1 MFLLL
6 HYIFIFLLISR
17 KRFYSRKHQVPYQTR
32 AMFLNNWKG
41 YERCKQ
47 MNNFQFFNNKKN
59 HKTVCELD
67 SVHGRPFARSLDHS
81 LTCTCANTFIF
92 LPSHR
97 FDCSV
102 TISRYHDFNYIHIFF
117 SLILVSEFMNGFH
130 VIVLVWNVFVAL
142 SIKFLL
148 PFHFVPFFCSFHFV
162 SFLNLLIWPFK
173 VERRTRKRTNKRV
186 TSDGNSSSHMS
197 IVLLCMY
204 VCKCV

>member
-1 MFLLL
+1 MALTRHTYINQLNKSVWRFAHFKAFTTLIVSFIIF
-6 HYIFIFLLISR
+6 YIFIFLLILR

-32 AMFLNNWKG
+32 AMILNNWKG

-117 SLILVSEFMNGFH
+117 
-130 VIVLVWNVFVAL
+130 
-142 SIKFLL
+142 
-148 PFHFVPFFCSFHFV
+148 FFSF
-162 SFLNLLIWPFK
+162 W
-173 VERRTRKRTNKRV
+173 
-186 TSDGNSSSHMS
+186 
-197 IVLLCMY
+197 
-204 VCKCV
+204 